1 MGLDNRDKEILKHL
15 IEKEIEAFDKD
26 ADIVR
31 HDIIL
36 LKGEEQ
42 YDTYLR
48 DLKKRLK

>member
-1 MGLDNRDKEILKHL
+1 MGLDKRDREILKYL
-15 IEKEIEAFDKD
+15 IEKEIVAFDKD

-42 YDTYLR
+42 YDSYLKEL
-48 DLKKRLK
+48 LKKL